1 MMIPWNRRTHYL
13 VNKRIQLQFVVLLLL
28 LAIIPIVL
36 LGSSLYIVN
45 KTYLY
50 AMQRIMGETMIADV
64 DIQGTLSFSVH
75 ALTSLVVITAILL
88 SYIGIRF
95 SHHIAGPVYK
105 MEETID
111 KLVKGEKVDL
121 LHFRKNDS
129 VNDLAGK
136 FNILIKKMHQAK

>member
-1 MMIPWNRRTHYL
+1 MIPWNRRTHYL